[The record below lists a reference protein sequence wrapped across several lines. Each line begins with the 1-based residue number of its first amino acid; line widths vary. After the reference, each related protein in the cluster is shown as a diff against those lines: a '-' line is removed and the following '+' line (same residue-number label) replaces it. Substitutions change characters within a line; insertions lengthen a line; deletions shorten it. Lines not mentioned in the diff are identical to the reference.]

1 MTEQYDNIG
10 GTYEQFKYV
19 ATLPIVEKFTFFQL
33 LGNLQG
39 KTILDLACGTGFYS
53 RLLKEQGAA
62 KVVGVDISR
71 EMIEVARQQE
81 QKNKLGI
88 EYHVFDITQLPR
100 LGSFDLVTAV
110 YLLNYAE
117 NGEQMLNILRNIR
130 NNLSESGRFVAFTIN
145 YNFSPKKSNFTKYG
159 LTVLK
164 EEPVEEG
171 YAVEAELHTNP
182 PFIIKYFK
190 WNQSVYEWALKEAG
204 FLNFA
209 WHSIK
214 ISPEAMEK
222 YEKGYWQ
229 DFLDNSLIIAL
240 SCGQKC

>member
-1 MTEQYDNIG
+1 
-10 GTYEQFKYV
+10 
-19 ATLPIVEKFTFFQL
+19 
-33 LGNLQG
+33 
-39 KTILDLACGTGFYS
+39 
-53 RLLKEQGAA
+53 
-62 KVVGVDISR
+62 
-71 EMIEVARQQE
+71 
-81 QKNKLGI
+81 
-88 EYHVFDITQLPR
+88 
-100 LGSFDLVTAV
+100 VTAV